1 MLTRIFVFLLI
12 NFLIII
18 GASFILSILG
28 VTHFVTD
35 QGLDLYAL
43 AVFSLVFGFT
53 GSVVSLLLSKTMAK
67 MLMGVQVIDPRN
79 PGQFGWLVNRVYEIA
94 RLQGL
99 TTMPE
104 VGIYHSP
111 EINAF
116 ATGPSKNNA
125 LVAFSTGLLNSMNQD
140 ELDGVI
146 AHEIAHVSNGD
157 MVTMTL
163 IQGVVNTFVIFLARL
178 VGYLISSRVDDSK
191 RQFVYFAV
199 TFVLE
204 IVFMIFA
211 SIVVFYFSRVREYR
225 ADYDA
230 ARSVGKEKMI
240 AALEHLRRYF
250 EPYDEVRSFETLKI
264 AGGKKASVLA
274 MLFSTHPPL
283 EARIERLRKAF

>member
-250 EPYDEVRSFETLKI
+250 EPYDEVRSLETLKI

>member
-53 GSVVSLLLSKTMAK
+53 GSVVSLLLSKTVAK

-146 AHEIAHVSNGD
+146 AHEIAHISNGD

-250 EPYDEVRSFETLKI
+250 EPYDEVRSLETLKI

>member
-53 GSVVSLLLSKTMAK
+53 GSIVSLLLSKTMAK

-250 EPYDEVRSFETLKI
+250 EPYDEVRSLETLKI